1 MYVCMYV
8 HTHTHTP
15 HSQTFNFVA
24 GSPEAASGGGAAALC
39 STAFVAPTQ
48 TKSLRASR
56 GVEAERRACSLGLFW
71 VLKGFHQGVFYKSL
85 SEGVVGVSKAS
96 ILAFGCWLGSG
107 SMCAFSLSEMKLG
120 FGALRVSCMFWS
132 YTLNPQP

>member
-1 MYVCMYV
+1 MYVR
-8 HTHTHTP
+8 THTHTA
-15 HSQTFNFVA
+15 HSQTSNFVA

-56 GVEAERRACSLGLFW
+56 GVEAGRRACSLGLFW

-96 ILAFGCWLGSG
+96 SIWLLVGI
-107 SMCAFSLSEMKLG
+107 CEYVCF
-120 FGALRVSCMFWS
+120 
-132 YTLNPQP
+132 QPFRNEIAARGPTG